1 MVFHTFF
8 RTFNPV
14 KAQEVTQVTSPGQSI
29 QSVRFSYPL
38 RLVIYA
44 DTEKKTIHLF
54 DPLRLEDYVLQ
65 LGKVCGVQLS

>member
-1 MVFHTFF
+1 MVLRTFF

-14 KAQEVTQVTSPGQSI
+14 EAQKVTQVTSPGKSI
-29 QSVRFSYPL
+29 QSMRFSE
-38 RLVIYA
+38 RLKLAIYA

-54 DPLRLEDYVLQ
+54 DPLRLVDYVLQ

>member
-1 MVFHTFF
+1 MVLHTFF

-14 KAQEVTQVTSPGQSI
+14 EAQEVTQVTSPGKSMQGI
-29 QSVRFSYPL
+29 RFSDRL
-38 RLVIYA
+38 KLVIYV

>member
-8 RTFNPV
+8 RTFNPIE
-14 KAQEVTQVTSPGQSI
+14 AQEVTKVTSPGKSI
-29 QSVRFSYPL
+29 QGLRFSYPL
-38 RLVIYA
+38 RLVVYA
-44 DTEKKTIHLF
+44 DTEEKTIHLF